1 METNTLVIR
10 SSFWGI
16 AGDFLKNIFII
27 ACMIFVYL
35 FCSNLKMQYYS
46 EYNITSFLSFV
57 MELKHIKEMGIISF
71 IYILYVVIFLIILS
85 TSYKTIKLFYEV
97 LKKTVIDYESGRIT
111 STTYSFPFNKVVDE
125 NKFSEV
131 INVNID
137 QDLFHQLFRT
147 GHIYIEYIACNKV
160 DSQLRSLQVT
170 YVARPYK
177 LKSEMLD
184 QDPVVDSSPANASA
198 NA

>member
-27 ACMIFVYL
+27 VGMVIIYL
-35 FCSNLKMQYYS
+35 FCSNIKMQYYT

-71 IYILYVVIFLIILS
+71 IYILYVVIFFIVLS
-85 TSYKTIKLFYEV
+85 TSYKTVKLFYEI

-111 STTYSFPFNKVVDE
+111 STTYSFPFNKEVDE

-170 YVARPYK
+170 YVARPFK
-177 LKSEMLD
+177 LKSKMLD
-184 QDPVVDSSPANASA
+184 QNPVIDGSPANLSA